1 MFSSTIN
8 RNLFSLWGACKHLCV
23 SNSRNESDGR
33 SVDNPNNV
41 RPRSFLFFFPL
52 PLSFILRR
60 STYERSGGFTGQD
73 ISMFVFSNLQH
84 FLLLTIFIHV
94 SRYSIFKRSFL
105 RVINSSR
112 ALEFTTFGRGQ
123 SFFFDQF
130 SLNLKFFS
138 IFPRSFEGF
147 FFVRII
153 SCINFKSFDS
163 PWLERKFVKSI
174 LFFFCLL
181 FYLQTRISLY
191 SFIGWRYF
199 EIRWMVGEY
208 WKIKVE
214 DKRKKKRARV
224 EIITNDLSLFAPRN
238 SSLDFRRRGNNSS
251 VIRES
256 NGVYQVS
263 TRYLYFSITWLKR
276 ETFEN
281 QTFSIFSSKSF

>member
-84 FLLLTIFIHV
+84 LLLLTIFIHV

-112 ALEFTTFGRGQ
+112 ALEFTAFGRGQ

-130 SLNLKFFS
+130 SLNLKFF
-138 IFPRSFEGF
+138 
-147 FFVRII
+147 VRII
-153 SCINFKSFDS
+153 NYINFKSFDS
-163 PWLERKFVKSI
+163 SWLEGRFVKSI
-174 LFFFCLL
+174 RDLFFFCLL

-191 SFIGWRYF
+191 SFIQDRIFRNKMDGGWILKNQSR
-199 EIRWMVGEY
+199 G
-208 WKIKVE
+208 
-214 DKRKKKRARV
+214 RKEKEKSTSWDNN
-224 EIITNDLSLFAPRN
+224 EWFITVCTA
-238 SSLDFRRRGNNSS
+238 
-251 VIRES
+251 
-256 NGVYQVS
+256 
-263 TRYLYFSITWLKR
+263 
-276 ETFEN
+276 
-281 QTFSIFSSKSF
+281 